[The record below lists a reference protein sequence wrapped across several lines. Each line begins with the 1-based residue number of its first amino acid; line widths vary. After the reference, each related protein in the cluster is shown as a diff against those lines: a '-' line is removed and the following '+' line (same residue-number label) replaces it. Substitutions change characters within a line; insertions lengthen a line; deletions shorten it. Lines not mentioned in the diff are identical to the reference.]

1 MPIVNIEVGQLNAL
15 LGQSLPPEEL
25 SESLEQIGC
34 DVEDVVEIGR
44 HRCPGCRAVVEAS
57 LGADEVKLC
66 PFCGFEGEES
76 FPELGR
82 FTVIRLDL
90 LAARP
95 DLFDVG
101 GLARALRGTL
111 ELELGLADYPVRPS
125 GLAVQVD
132 PSVADASSYWPYI
145 RAAAME
151 IPPVDEASLVAIMK
165 LQENLH
171 WGIGRDRKLA
181 SIGIYDLDTLV
192 GPISYRTVDPDGE
205 PFEPLGAPGT
215 QMTGRQILEEHPK
228 GIAYAALLAEH
239 ERYPV
244 LVDAGGQVLSMPPII
259 NSEGTK
265 LKEGTRRLFL
275 EVTGPSRAAVERSLR
290 TLVASLAEL
299 GGEILSVAIDGS
311 DGGKG
316 GVVTTPD
323 LTPGTKEVDLDS
335 ARAWLG
341 LDLDDTRLERSFRRM
356 RFDVEKVGED
366 DGGRFEVRYPAFR
379 TDVKHMVD
387 LFEDLAIGYGY
398 QNIEPR
404 LVPTMTVGG
413 PRWEEVVSAP
423 ARSVL
428 LGLGFNE
435 VMSLPMVTEEDHYL
449 RFRHEVPE
457 HHLRVANPKMRA
469 LTVVR
474 EHLLTGLL
482 QALHENRRRPLP
494 LRLFE
499 LDNVAILDGSAPTGA
514 REERRLAFAVMGSD
528 AGYASARAVTDA
540 LLREMGVEGTYRPL
554 DSPVFMEGRGAEIV
568 TEGGDGGAGVVSG
581 RLGELHPEVILGFGL
596 GDPVVVGEIMLA
608 RVV

>member
-1 MPIVNIEVGQLNAL
+1 VPIVNIEVGQLNDL

-44 HRCPGCRAVVEAS
+44 HRCPQCRSVVEAS
-57 LGADEVKLC
+57 LGANEVKVC
-66 PFCGFEGEES
+66 PFCGFEGDEP

-125 GLAVQVD
+125 GLTVKVD
-132 PSVADASSYWPYI
+132 PSVADDTSYWPHI
-145 RAAAME
+145 RAAALE

-181 SIGIYDLDTLV
+181 SIGIYDLDTLE
-192 GPISYRTVDPDGE
+192 GPITYRTLDPDGD

-215 QMTGRQILEEHPK
+215 RMTGRQILEEHPK
-228 GIAYAALLAEH
+228 GIAYAGLLSAF

-244 LVDAGGQVLSMPPII
+244 LMDANGQVLSMPPII

-265 LKEGTRRLFL
+265 LKEGTRRLFV
-275 EVTGPSRAAVERSLR
+275 EVTGPSQAAVERSLR

-299 GGEILSVAIDGS
+299 GGEILSVEVDGP
-311 DGGKG
+311 DGGRG

-323 LTPGTKEVDLDS
+323 LTPGAKQVDLDS

-341 LDLDDTRLERSFRRM
+341 LDLDDARLERSFRRM
-356 RFDVEKVGED
+356 RFDVTRVSDE

-413 PRWEEVVSAP
+413 PRPEEVASAP

-449 RFRHEVPE
+449 RFRLAVPE

-499 LDNVAILDGSAPTGA
+499 LDNVAILDASAPTGA
-514 REERRLAFAVMGSD
+514 REERRLAFAVMGPD
-528 AGYASARAVTDA
+528 AGYAAARAVTDA
-540 LLREMGVEGTYRPL
+540 LLREMGVEATYQAL
-554 DSPVFMEGRGAEIV
+554 DSPLFMDGRGAEI
-568 TEGGDGGAGVVSG
+568 TSNGVVSG

-596 GDPVVVGEIMLA
+596 GDPVVVGELTLA